1 VTSAIHF
8 KKRKRYRLYNTLEAV
23 MAILIDENT
32 RMLIQGITGRFGQGV
47 ARRMIEVGSKVVVGV
62 TPGRGGQSVWGVPV
76 YNTIKEALEAVGP
89 VDAAVAVV
97 PGPEAKGAV
106 IEAFEAGIK
115 TVLMRV
121 ERVPLH
127 DSLEIIAHARKHGI
141 RLIGPGSAGVVSPGK
156 ASFGGLGG
164 FIGSSDLPKIAF
176 KPGRIGVVSRSGG
189 QTSTISW
196 VVCSAGFGI
205 STAIHLGSEPVLGT
219 TLAEVLPLYEQ
230 DKGTD
235 GVVYFGEIGTVMEEE
250 ACDVIRAGGY
260 TKPIVAYIAGKGL
273 PAGLRFSHASA
284 IVEGGKGTAEGKIKA
299 LKEVGATVVDR
310 PEELGPALKKVFG

>member
-1 VTSAIHF
+1 
-8 KKRKRYRLYNTLEAV
+8 

-32 RMLIQGITGRFGQGV
+32 KMLIQGITGRFGQGV

-76 YNTIKEALEAVGP
+76 YDTIKEAIEAVGP
-89 VDAAVAVV
+89 IDAAVAVV
-97 PGPEAKGAV
+97 PGPNAKSAV

-127 DSLEIIAHARKHGI
+127 DALEVIAQAKLHNI
-141 RLIGPGSAGVVSPGK
+141 RLIGPGSAGIVSPGK

-176 KPGRIGVVSRSGG
+176 RPGRIGVISRSGG
-189 QTSTISW
+189 QTSTLSW
-196 VVCSAGFGI
+196 AVCSAGFGI
-205 STAIHLGSEPVLGT
+205 STAVHLGSEPVLGT
-219 TLAEVLPLYEQ
+219 TLAELLPLYQADEQ
-230 DKGTD
+230 TD

-250 ACDVIRAGGY
+250 ATEIIEAGGY
-260 TKPIVAYIAGKGL
+260 TKPLIAYIAGKGL
-273 PAGLRFSHASA
+273 PSGLRFSHASA
-284 IVEGGKGTAEGKIKA
+284 IVEGGKGTAEGKIEA
-299 LKEVGATVVDR
+299 LKKVDAHVVDR
-310 PEELGPALKKVFG
+310 PEDIGPALKRVFAE

>member
-1 VTSAIHF
+1 V
-8 KKRKRYRLYNTLEAV
+8 AV
-23 MAILIDENT
+23 LVDEST

-47 ARRMIEVGSKVVVGV
+47 ARRMLEVGSKVVAGV
-62 TPGRGGQSVWGVPV
+62 TPGRGGQSVWGIPV
-76 YNTIKEALEAVGP
+76 YDAVSEAIDVVGP
-89 VDAAVAVV
+89 VDAAVVVV
-97 PGPEAKGAV
+97 PGPDAKRAV
-106 IEAFEAGIK
+106 IESFEAGIK

-127 DSLEIIAHARKHGI
+127 DTLEIIARAKKHNI

-176 KPGRIGVVSRSGG
+176 KPGRIGVISRSGG

-205 STAIHLGSEPVLGT
+205 STAVHLGSEPVLGT
-219 TLAEVLPLYEQ
+219 TLAELLPLYEE
-230 DKGTD
+230 DEDSD

-250 ACDVIRAGGY
+250 AAEVIRSGGY
-260 TKPIVAYIAGKGL
+260 TKPLVAYIAGKGL
-273 PAGLRFSHASA
+273 PGGLRFSHASA
-284 IVEGGKGTAEGKIKA
+284 IVEGGKGTAEGKIKV
-299 LKEVGATVVDR
+299 LKEVGAHVVER
-310 PEELGPALKKVFG
+310 PEDLGPTIQKVFNA

>member
-1 VTSAIHF
+1 V
-8 KKRKRYRLYNTLEAV
+8 
-23 MAILIDENT
+23 AILVDENT

-47 ARRMIEVGSKVVVGV
+47 ARRMLEVGSKVAAGV
-62 TPGRGGQSVWGVPV
+62 TPGRAGQSVWGIPV
-76 YNTIKEALEAVGP
+76 FNSVREALDAVGP

-106 IEAFEAGIK
+106 IESFEAGIK

-127 DSLEIIAHARKHGI
+127 DTLEIISLAEKHNI

-164 FIGSSDLPKIAF
+164 FIGSSDLPRIAF
-176 KPGRIGVVSRSGG
+176 KPGRIGVISRSGG

-196 VVCSAGFGI
+196 VVCNAGFGI
-205 STAIHLGSEPVLGT
+205 STAVHLGS
-219 TLAEVLPLYEQ
+219 
-230 DKGTD
+230 D

-250 ACDVIRAGGY
+250 AAEIIREGGY
-260 TKPIVAYIAGKGL
+260 SKPLVAYIAGKGL
-273 PAGLRFSHASA
+273 PSGLRFSHASA
-284 IVEGGKGTAEGKIKA
+284 IVEGGRGTAEAKIKA
-299 LKEVGATVVDR
+299 LKEVGAHVVDR
-310 PEELGPALKKVFG
+310 PEDLGPTIKKVFTE

>member
-1 VTSAIHF
+1 
-8 KKRKRYRLYNTLEAV
+8 

-32 RMLIQGITGRFGQGV
+32 SMLIQGITGRFGQGV

-76 YNTIKEALEAVGP
+76 YDTIKEAIGAVGP

-97 PGPEAKGAV
+97 PGPNAKSAV

-127 DSLEIIAHARKHGI
+127 DALEVIAQAKLHNI
-141 RLIGPGSAGVVSPGK
+141 RLIGPGSAGIVSPGK

-176 KPGRIGVVSRSGG
+176 RPGRIGVISRSGG
-189 QTSTISW
+189 QTSTLSW
-196 VVCSAGFGI
+196 AVCSAGFGI
-205 STAIHLGSEPVLGT
+205 STAVHLGSEPVLGT
-219 TLAEVLPLYEQ
+219 TLAELLPLYQEDEQ
-230 DKGTD
+230 TD

-250 ACDVIRAGGY
+250 ATEIIEAGEY
-260 TKPIVAYIAGKGL
+260 TKPLIAYIAGKGL
-273 PAGLRFSHASA
+273 PSGLRFSHASA
-284 IVEGGKGTAEGKIKA
+284 IVEGGKGTAEGKIET
-299 LKEVGATVVDR
+299 LKKVGAHVVDR
-310 PEELGPALKKVFG
+310 PEDIGPALKRVIKE